1 MSLREEEILALI
13 QKRNHDCA
21 DNFVAKGSPFVPAKD
36 LGLEDGRNCDTSPS
50 FCSGSQVWP
59 WTGEEGGAEG

>member
-1 MSLREEEILALI
+1 M
-13 QKRNHDCA
+13 
-21 DNFVAKGSPFVPAKD
+21 AKGSPFVPAKD